1 MSNQRD
7 KAEEI
12 LKEKFKGFFLD
23 IEYLDLCIDAM
34 LEFAEQ
40 SRITEQG
47 ELFKKVYIKSEAD
60 LPKVKGRYCFYD
72 KVMQQFKEFTCPT
85 DSPLI
90 KEFLIG
96 CEWYYQPITEQSS
109 VVEPDKTKMYLSP
122 SKEQVSLF
130 IDGEW
135 KFFRTTESS
144 VVVTDEE
151 IEKWANKEEPFWYS
165 DYEDGVKRNSLIKGA
180 KAMRN
185 GKINIKDK

>member
-109 VVEPDKTKMYLSP
+109 VV
-122 SKEQVSLF
+122 
-130 IDGEW
+130 
-135 KFFRTTESS
+135 
-144 VVVTDEE
+144 VTDEE

-180 KAMRN
+180 KAMRD